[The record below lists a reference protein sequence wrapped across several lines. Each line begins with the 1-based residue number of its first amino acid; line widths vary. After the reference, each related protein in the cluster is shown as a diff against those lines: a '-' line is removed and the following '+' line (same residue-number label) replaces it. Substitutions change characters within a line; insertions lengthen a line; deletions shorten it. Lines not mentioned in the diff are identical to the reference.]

1 MKLTD
6 LTVGNLVAAFQSSAP
21 VPGGGSASALAGAV
35 GAALLSMVAGLPKH
49 RADTEEDRARLAEAG
64 SLCAKASQD
73 LTALIDRDSE
83 AYEEVMAAYRRPKAT
98 DEEKA
103 GRTAAIQA
111 ALKVATAA
119 PLDVMRSCA
128 AALEQAVVVASIGNP
143 SASSDVLVGIELLVA
158 GLKGAKANVEI
169 NLGSIK
175 DASYVEHARS
185 DVIEF
190 ERGASHEA
198 EAARARLT
206 P

>member
-1 MKLTD
+1 
-6 LTVGNLVAAFQSSAP
+6 
-21 VPGGGSASALAGAV
+21 
-35 GAALLSMVAGLPKH
+35 
-49 RADTEEDRARLAEAG
+49 
-64 SLCAKASQD
+64 
-73 LTALIDRDSE
+73 
-83 AYEEVMAAYRRPKAT
+83 MAAYRRPKAT

-175 DASYVEHARS
+175 DALTSSTSGRTSSNSNA
-185 DVIEF
+185 
-190 ERGASHEA
+190 ERATRRRR
-198 EAARARLT
+198 RARG
-206 P
+206 

>member
-49 RADTEEDRARLAEAG
+49 LADTQEDRARLAEAG
-64 SLCAKASQD
+64 SLCAKASQG

-98 DEEKA
+98 DEKA
-103 GRTAAIQA
+103 GRTAAIQV

-119 PLDVMRSCA
+119 PLDVIRSCA